1 MKKLI
6 LILLLFTPVWAFT
19 QTNTF
24 TDKEVVEMDSLFQV
38 YEQTDSLQKLEI
50 GLLNIQI
57 GNYTTLHIQDSLHIA
72 FMLEKTDLLNQR
84 IELYMDLTKELRP
97 KWYNKPVIH
106 FFLGAAT
113 IVTASWVVSNVK
125 QYLQYMALTNTD
137 KKEIERI
144 ARKEIKDF
152 MGKPQFKTEVQKV
165 IADEIKKGRNTRSE
179 IVDIVSKV
187 MLELY
192 KTFWFRRSMWQS
204 EIKRVK

>member
-24 TDKEVVEMDSLFQV
+24 TDKEVIQMDSLFQV

-50 GLLNIQI
+50 NLLNTQI
-57 GNYTTLHIQDSLHIA
+57 INYRTLHTQDSLHIA

-125 QYLQYMALTNTD
+125 
-137 KKEIERI
+137 
-144 ARKEIKDF
+144 
-152 MGKPQFKTEVQKV
+152 
-165 IADEIKKGRNTRSE
+165 
-179 IVDIVSKV
+179 
-187 MLELY
+187 
-192 KTFWFRRSMWQS
+192 
-204 EIKRVK
+204 

>member
-50 GLLNIQI
+50 NLLRGQI
-57 GNYTTLHIQDSLHIA
+57 INYRTLHTQDSLHIA
-72 FMLEKTDLLNQR
+72 FMNEKTDLLNQR
-84 IELYMDLTKELRP
+84 IDLYIDLTKELRP
-97 KWYNKPVIH
+97 KWYNKPVVH

-125 QYLQYMALTNTD
+125 
-137 KKEIERI
+137 
-144 ARKEIKDF
+144 
-152 MGKPQFKTEVQKV
+152 
-165 IADEIKKGRNTRSE
+165 
-179 IVDIVSKV
+179 
-187 MLELY
+187 
-192 KTFWFRRSMWQS
+192 
-204 EIKRVK
+204 